1 MPNSEAIETYNLL
14 KERLGDE
21 TARALLR
28 YIEASTQANVA
39 TKEDLYRLGEK
50 LGGDISANKIEILNL
65 REELKGDIAA
75 LRQELKG
82 DIAALRQELK
92 GDITDVNQE
101 LTSSIAA
108 LQLEMTRGLY
118 KVRTILYLLI
128 ALILV
133 TNPKIIELLTRVLGV
148 FK

>member
-1 MPNSEAIETYNLL
+1 MPSSEAIETYNLL

-28 YIEASTQANVA
+28 YIEAATQANVA
-39 TKEDLYRLGEK
+39 TKEDLYRLGERF
-50 LGGDISANKIEILNL
+50 GSDISANKIEILNV
-65 REELKGDIAA
+65 REELKGEIAA
-75 LRQELKG
+75 LRQELKD
-82 DIAALRQELK
+82 DIAALR
-92 GDITDVNQE
+92 
-101 LTSSIAA
+101 
-108 LQLEMTRGLY
+108 LEITRGLF

-133 TNPKIIELLTRVLGV
+133 TNPKIIELLTKVLGV